1 MFALESNGSRDKYR
15 FNVATVVET
24 EEELASR
31 VCGSFGLDVL
41 EVIEVVCIRKVFT
54 QAGWQVA
61 HLLDVA
67 DALLVDP
74 LQSLFD
80 PIRLLSH
87 LSIDGF
93 QISEG
98 ITQER

>member
-1 MFALESNGSRDKYR
+1 METEQELTRCVCSSFG
-15 FNVATVVET
+15 FNV
-24 EEELASR
+24 LQ
-31 VCGSFGLDVL
+31 
-41 EVIEVVCIRKVFT
+41 VIEVVSIGKMFAQV
-54 QAGWQVA
+54 GWQVA

-74 LQSLFD
+74 LHG
-80 PIRLLSH
+80 LLNAIGFFSH

>member
-1 MFALESNGSRDKYR
+1 MFA
-15 FNVATVVET
+15 
-24 EEELASR
+24 
-31 VCGSFGLDVL
+31 
-41 EVIEVVCIRKVFT
+41 

-80 PIRLLSH
+80 PIRLFSH

>member
-1 MFALESNGSRDKYR
+1 MCLQLLWFQCA
-15 FNVATVVET
+15 
-24 EEELASR
+24 
-31 VCGSFGLDVL
+31 
-41 EVIEVVCIRKVFT
+41 EVIEVVGIGKMFAQV
-54 QAGWQVA
+54 GWQVA

-74 LQSLFD
+74 LHGLLD
-80 PIRLLSH
+80 AIRLFSH